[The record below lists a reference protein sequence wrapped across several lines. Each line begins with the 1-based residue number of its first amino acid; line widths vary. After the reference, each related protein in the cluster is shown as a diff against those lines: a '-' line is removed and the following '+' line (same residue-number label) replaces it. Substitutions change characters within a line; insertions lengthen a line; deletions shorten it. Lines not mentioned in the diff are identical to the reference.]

1 MKLRTRRVLI
11 GAVAVACGIAGIAKA
26 TPVVGLLVGTILS
39 TGTINDEI
47 KVHVR
52 VLLPPAVAGTT
63 QGDGDGDQDEN
74 EWRAE
79 LYTSGP
85 SDFIV
90 QDVVY
95 APGGHTGWHSH
106 PGILLS
112 SVISGSIEWYDSR
125 CRKHVYNAGDS
136 LTEST
141 QTHYVRNVDTVN
153 NAHFMVTYVIAHGQ
167 PRRIDQ
173 PAPACAAALG
183 LD

>member
-1 MKLRTRRVLI
+1 MPIKTRFLI
-11 GAVAVACGIAGIAKA
+11 AVVAITCAIVTIARA

-39 TGTINDEI
+39 SGTINDEI
-47 KVHVR
+47 KLRVR
-52 VLLPPAVAGTT
+52 VPLPPVVVGNSE
-63 QGDGDGDQDEN
+63 DQEDE
-74 EWRAE
+74 WTAE

-85 SDFIV
+85 SNFIV

-153 NAHFMVTYVIAHGQ
+153 NAHFMVTYVIAKGQ

-183 LD
+183 LE

>member
-1 MKLRTRRVLI
+1 MTIKTRLV
-11 GAVAVACGIAGIAKA
+11 IATVVITCAIATIVRA
-26 TPVVGLLVGTILS
+26 TPIVGLLVGTILS
-39 TGTINDEI
+39 TGTSNEKIMQH
-47 KVHVR
+47 VHVP
-52 VLLPPAVAGTT
+52 LPPAVTGSE
-63 QGDGDGDQDEN
+63 DNENQDD
-74 EWRAE
+74 EWTAN
-79 LYTSGP
+79 LFTSGP
-85 SDFIV
+85 SNVIV

-125 CRKHVYNAGDS
+125 CIKHVYNVGDS

-141 QTHYVRNVDTVN
+141 QPHYVRNIGTA
-153 NAHFMVTYVIAHGQ
+153 NAHFMVTYVIAKGQ

-183 LD
+183 LE

>member
-1 MKLRTRRVLI
+1 MNKRNRVLLSM
-11 GAVAVACGIAGIAKA
+11 VAILGVFAALAKG
-26 TPVVGLLVGTILS
+26 TPIVGLLVGTILS
-39 TGTINDEI
+39 TGNTSDQSNVN
-47 KVHVR
+47 VHVA
-52 VLLPPAVAGTT
+52 LPPVANAAE
-63 QGDGDGDQDEN
+63 QDEPE
-74 EWRAE
+74 EWVANFH
-79 LYTSGP
+79 TTGP
-85 SDFIV
+85 TTFVV

-125 CRKHVYNAGDS
+125 CNKHVYNAGDA

-141 QTHYVRNVDTVN
+141 QPHYVRNVGTSNV
-153 NAHFMVTYVIAHGQ
+153 HFMVTYILAKGQ

-173 PAPACAAALG
+173 PAPACAAGLG